1 MAIFHRLVLLIML
14 AITCV
19 GAPDANPT
27 FDMRQWVNEL
37 PQRVVRNPSKENEEA
52 LARVLGW
59 GLDDMQVSTL
69 EYMDDHFERL
79 KGVIVRSQRPPYGVS
94 LPLQNWYRSRARE
107 TDRKAM
113 IESLHLWIAVPLDLP
128 PVEGLSG
135 EALKQSPEDY
145 SVQAAQGRAAE
156 ALSDWGDRKSLAALE
171 RLLLEFRDHGPD
183 WGHASY
189 VPADGV
195 ERAIRRLR
203 TQP

>member
-1 MAIFHRLVLLIML
+1 MNIHRLVLSIVL
-14 AITCV
+14 ATTWV
-19 GAPDANPT
+19 GEAYANPT
-27 FDMRQWVNEL
+27 FDMRQWVNDL
-37 PQRVVRNPSKENEEA
+37 PRSVVRNASKGNEEA

-59 GLDDMQVSTL
+59 GLDDMQLSTL

-94 LPLQNWYRSRARE
+94 LPLQSWYRSRARE

-113 IESLHLWIAVPLDLP
+113 IESLRLWIAVPLELP
-128 PVEGLSG
+128 PLEGWFG
-135 EALKQSPEDY
+135 ETPKQTPEDY

-156 ALSDWGDRKSLAALE
+156 ALADWGDRESLPTLE
-171 RLLLEFRDHGPD
+171 KLLLQFRDHGPD
-183 WGHASY
+183 WRHASY